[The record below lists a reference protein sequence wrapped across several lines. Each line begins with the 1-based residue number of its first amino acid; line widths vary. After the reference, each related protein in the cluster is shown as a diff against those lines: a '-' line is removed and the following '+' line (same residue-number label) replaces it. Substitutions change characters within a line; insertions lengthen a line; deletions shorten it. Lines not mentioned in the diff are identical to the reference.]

1 MLADYFSKPVQGSLF
16 KTFRNVIMGWSHI
29 SDLFESYIRPEER
42 VEKQDKISDKLAME
56 EETARTARSKHVANR
71 KQQTYADA
79 VKSHTEVVMNEMLDH
94 LIQ

>member
-1 MLADYFSKPVQGSLF
+1 
-16 KTFRNVIMGWSHI
+16 
-29 SDLFESYIRPEER
+29 
-42 VEKQDKISDKLAME
+42 ME

>member
-1 MLADYFSKPVQGSLF
+1 MITVALIVRHLELNS
-16 KTFRNVIMGWSHI
+16 
-29 SDLFESYIRPEER
+29 